1 MQLRSVILY
10 AAIAVG
16 AIYAAS
22 NIEAVKGALG
32 LQSPPEEVT
41 QSTGLSGP
49 HPLAEGLMLKLAF
62 HETAKP
68 AITTPFTDADGKE
81 HTLAEYKGKYVLVNI
96 WATWCPPCR
105 KEMPSLDRLQKQMGS
120 DNFKVVTIATG
131 RNTVPAIKKF
141 FADAGVTSLPILL
154 DPKQALAHS
163 MGVLGLP
170 VSVIL
175 NPEGQEIARLTGGA
189 EWDTD
194 STYAIIKSLTAP

>member
-1 MQLRSVILY
+1 MQLRSAILY
-10 AAIAVG
+10 AAIAAG
-16 AIYAAS
+16 AIYAVS

-32 LQSPPEEVT
+32 LQSPPTEVT

-49 HPLAEGLMLKLAF
+49 HPLAQGLMLKLSF

-68 AITTPFTDADGKE
+68 AVATPFTDADGNE

-105 KEMPSLDRLQKQMGS
+105 QEMPSLDRLQKQKGG
-120 DNFKVVTIATG
+120 DKFEVVTIATG
-131 RNTVPAIKKF
+131 RNTVPAINKF
-141 FADAGVTSLPILL
+141 FASAGITSLPILL
-154 DPKQALAHS
+154 DPKQTLARN

-194 STYAIIKSLTAP
+194 STFAIIQSLIAP

>member
-1 MQLRSVILY
+1 MQFRSAILY
-10 AAIAVG
+10 AAIAAG
-16 AIYAAS
+16 AIYAATNLDS
-22 NIEAVKGALG
+22 VRGALG
-32 LQSPPEEVT
+32 LQPDTDVAT

-49 HPLAEGLMLKLAF
+49 HPLAEGLMLKLSF

-68 AITTPFTDADGKE
+68 AVTTAYTDADGKE
-81 HTLAEYKGKYVLVNI
+81 RTLTEYRGKYVLVNI

-105 KEMPSLDRLQKQMGS
+105 KEMPSLDRLQKQKGG
-120 DNFKVVTIATG
+120 DKFEVVTIATG
-131 RNTVPAIKKF
+131 RNTVPGIKQF
-141 FADAGVTSLPILL
+141 FASADVTSLPILL
-154 DPKQALAHS
+154 DPKQSLARD

-194 STYAIIKSLTAP
+194 STFAIIQSLIDP